1 VALRAKL
8 SARVGDKLVTHV
20 TNRYGG
26 AVPPII
32 EVLVS
37 SHLAWLDDVRPNPYA
52 DQLAQGYRR
61 LRFSKSL
68 EQEYRSYAQRDSVV
82 LKRVS
87 VVFALIVWMAFLV
100 VDVWMINAPLLYT
113 LLAIRLGV
121 AVLLIACGRLI
132 LLNRQPRLMVPL
144 SLACIGAMGL
154 GAAAIIAIG
163 HGQNPFFPY
172 EGLLLVCIA
181 AYFLVGL
188 RLVEALAIS
197 FLVLFAYGLF
207 EWLGGLPAE
216 RLFNNLLF
224 LLFGNLIGAVGCY
237 LLEFKSR
244 EHFLVSR
251 LMRVLAD
258 HDSLTGLHNRRS
270 FNRQLARLWRQ
281 AQREGVELAL
291 LLCDVDH
298 FKAYNDHY
306 GHQAGDRALQRVSAL
321 LSDSARRPLDMAV
334 RLGGEEFAVLLYGI
348 GAAEARQRGEALR
361 QAVQD
366 QQLAHAGSSTAAVLT
381 ISVGVACLRPQD
393 GMALDLLFEH
403 ADRALYEA
411 KAFGRNQVVT

>member
-1 VALRAKL
+1 M
-8 SARVGDKLVTHV
+8 
-20 TNRYGG
+20 
-26 AVPPII
+26 
-32 EVLVS
+32 S
-37 SHLAWLDDVRPNPYA
+37 SHLAWLDDVSPNPYA
-52 DQLAQGYRR
+52 DQLARGYHR
-61 LRFSKSL
+61 LRFSAPL
-68 EQEYRSYAQRDSVV
+68 EQEYRAYAQRDSAV

-87 VVFALIVWMAFLV
+87 VVFALIVWMAFLL
-100 VDVWMINAPLLYT
+100 VDVWMISAPLLYT

-121 AVLLIACGRLI
+121 AALLIACGRLI
-132 LLNRQPRLMVPL
+132 LLNRHPGLLVPL
-144 SLACIGAMGL
+144 SLVCIGAVGL
-154 GAAAIIAIG
+154 GAAAIVAIG
-163 HGQNPFFPY
+163 HGQNAFFPY
-172 EGLLLVCIA
+172 EGLLLVCMA

-188 RLVEALAIS
+188 RLVEALSIS
-197 FLVLFAYGLF
+197 FLVLLAYGLF
-207 EWLGGLPAE
+207 DGLGGLPAE

-224 LLFGNLIGAVGCY
+224 LVFGNLIGAVGCY

-244 EHFLVSR
+244 EHFLVSQ
-251 LMRVLAD
+251 LIRVQAD

-281 AQREGVELAL
+281 AQREELELAL

-348 GAAEARQRGEALR
+348 GADEAHQRGEALR
-361 QAVQD
+361 QALQD
-366 QQLAHAGSSTAAVLT
+366 EQVAHAGSTTAAVLT
-381 ISVGVACLRPQD
+381 ISVGVACLRPQH
-393 GMALDLLFEH
+393 GVSLDLLFEH

>member
-1 VALRAKL
+1 
-8 SARVGDKLVTHV
+8 
-20 TNRYGG
+20 
-26 AVPPII
+26 
-32 EVLVS
+32 
-37 SHLAWLDDVRPNPYA
+37 
-52 DQLAQGYRR
+52 
-61 LRFSKSL
+61 
-68 EQEYRSYAQRDSVV
+68 
-82 LKRVS
+82 
-87 VVFALIVWMAFLV
+87 
-100 VDVWMINAPLLYT
+100 
-113 LLAIRLGV
+113 
-121 AVLLIACGRLI
+121 LLIACGRLI

-348 GAAEARQRGEALR
+348 GAAEAHQRGEALR
-361 QAVQD
+361 QTVQD
-366 QQLAHAGSSTAAVLT
+366 QKLAHAGSSTAAVLT